1 LPPDLTDEAEAA
13 DFRFLSAIR
22 AAMRQDMPTPLPVS
36 KRKKRH
42 GLRRLLR
49 EVSRP
54 FEQISRAMR
63 ENIRPRIGRAAMS
76 ASAAESA
83 PIPETPQAT
92 GRQPGRIL
100 TRLNA
105 HGREFWRRTS
115 KTLAR
120 NRRRMKSRAAHID
133 DMAKSLEM
141 LIEMHARILR
151 RALRQPIPIA
161 DDLQMIRL
169 DDRYVAV
176 PSRDA
181 ALIALLIE
189 EPAYEPGV
197 SALLGRLAAGT
208 SYGID
213 VGANIGIHSIT
224 MARAMRSDGQILA
237 LEPTP
242 QTFEA
247 LQTSLILTGLAA
259 RIDARRIAAGATQ
272 GETLLYCHPISGQ
285 NSLIDYPEIAT
296 QPVTVAVAP
305 LDSLVPP
312 GTRVDLV
319 KVDAE
324 GAEFEI
330 LKGMRRILG
339 ENPEIA
345 VVLEFSGSHFER
357 AGVSSRDVLS
367 FMAGFGLSP
376 RQIDDKTGELKP
388 FDLRQVLGQ
397 PTANVLFGRGEP
409 RPYLVAERDG

>member
-1 LPPDLTDEAEAA
+1 LPLDLTDEADAA
-13 DFRFLSAIR
+13 NFRFLSAIR
-22 AAMRQDMPTPLPVS
+22 GAMRQDMPAPLPVS
-36 KRKKRH
+36 KRKKRR
-42 GLRRLLR
+42 GLRRVLH
-49 EVSRP
+49 EFARP
-54 FEQISRAMR
+54 FEQISRAVR
-63 ENIRPRIGRAAMS
+63 KNIRPRIGRAVMS
-76 ASAAESA
+76 ASAVKRA
-83 PIPETPQAT
+83 PILARLQAT

-105 HGREFWRRTS
+105 HGGEFWRRTS

-120 NRRRMKSRAAHID
+120 SRERMKSRAAHID
-133 DMAKSLEM
+133 DMAKSLEL

-169 DDRYVAV
+169 DDRYIAV

-189 EPAYEPGV
+189 EPVYEPGV

-213 VGANIGIHSIT
+213 VGANIGIHSVT
-224 MARAMRSDGQILA
+224 MARAMRPDGQILA

-259 RIDARRIAAGATQ
+259 RVDARRIAAGAAE
-272 GETLLYCHPISGQ
+272 GESPLYCHPISGQ

-296 QPVTVAVAP
+296 RAETVAVAP

-319 KVDAE
+319 KIDAE

-357 AGVSSRDVLS
+357 AGVSSRDFLS
-367 FMAGFGLSP
+367 FMAGFGLLP
-376 RQIDDKTGELKP
+376 RLIDDKTGELKP
-388 FDLRQVLGQ
+388 FDLRQVLAQ

>member
-1 LPPDLTDEAEAA
+1 MPPDLTDEVEAA
-13 DFRFLSAIR
+13 NFRFLSAIR
-22 AAMRQDMPTPLPVS
+22 AAMRQDMPTPLPVL
-36 KRKKRH
+36 KRKKRR

-49 EVSRP
+49 EVARR
-54 FEQISRAMR
+54 FEQVSRAMR
-63 ENIRPRIGRAAMS
+63 ENIRPRIGRATMS
-76 ASAAESA
+76 VSAAERA
-83 PIPETPQAT
+83 PIPDPQAT

-105 HGREFWRRTS
+105 HGRKFWRRTS

-120 NRRRMKSRAAHID
+120 SRERMKSRAAHID
-133 DMAKSLEM
+133 DMAKSLEL

-224 MARAMRSDGQILA
+224 MARAMRPDGQILA

-259 RIDARRIAAGATQ
+259 RVDARRIAAGAAE
-272 GETLLYCHPISGQ
+272 GETQLYCHPISGQ
-285 NSLIDYPEIAT
+285 NSLIDYPEIVT
-296 QPVTVAVAP
+296 QPLTVAVAP

-319 KVDAE
+319 KIDAE

-357 AGVSSRDVLS
+357 AGVSSRDFLS

-376 RQIDDKTGELKP
+376 RLIDDKTGELKP
-388 FDLRQVLGQ
+388 FDLRLVLAQ